1 MLERITE
8 DKLIRACKKQE
19 KKNLRENQTSYTW
32 VTMLN
37 AVTSLY
43 LEEVQTDNH
52 ILVMKEGWRQ
62 FIKEQK

>member
-1 MLERITE
+1 MERITE
-8 DKLIRACKKQE
+8 DKLIRACKRQE
-19 KKNLRENQTSYTW
+19 RQNLKKNHTSYTW

-37 AVTSLY
+37 MVTRLY
-43 LEEVQTDNH
+43 LEEEGMDNH